1 LFNVVETFC
10 ACNFNFCFYFKQ
22 SKKEERKNEY
32 ERHNPET
39 LNHSQKIVSQRT
51 KVICKIVLWLIWNKD
66 EANQWVNYYMQVL
79 QRKIEEAIMATKRLK
94 ELLESRKLSP
104 RDNSVQLNLELF
116 SLYAHTYRCI
126 YYTLHSLVDQSFH
139 IQ

>member
-1 LFNVVETFC
+1 
-10 ACNFNFCFYFKQ
+10 
-22 SKKEERKNEY
+22 
-32 ERHNPET
+32 
-39 LNHSQKIVSQRT
+39 
-51 KVICKIVLWLIWNKD
+51 
-66 EANQWVNYYMQVL
+66 MQVL